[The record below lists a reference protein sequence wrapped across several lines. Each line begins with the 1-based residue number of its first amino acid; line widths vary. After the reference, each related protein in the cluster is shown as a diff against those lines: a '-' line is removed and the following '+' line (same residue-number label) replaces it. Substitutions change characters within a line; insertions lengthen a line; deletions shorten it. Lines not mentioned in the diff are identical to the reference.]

1 MHFNLWGFIIIDKQK
16 PFDLIDLTWLLFSV
30 SSLLLFTP
38 QQLAKIWSV
47 GDTLGVLEEESPCSE
62 LCSWDLSEIGDKTW
76 NFEDDKIMFDLW
88 VLSSNFGLLWK
99 GMERLELLWH
109 ELMLLIPAP
118 LSDELTKL
126 ATLPWNIEKIFIR
139 FNTLISLINV
149 TSRLPIL
156 KNSTLHKS
164 KIHPTRLLIS

>member
-1 MHFNLWGFIIIDKQK
+1 MHLSLWALIILDKQK

-126 ATLPWNIEKIFIR
+126 ATLPWNMKM
-139 FNTLISLINV
+139 ISIISNIV
-149 TSRLPIL
+149 
-156 KNSTLHKS
+156 KE
-164 KIHPTRLLIS
+164 IHSCSQSFKYVYWVLG

>member
-1 MHFNLWGFIIIDKQK
+1 MVHKNICKFIKKSIIVKKQK
-16 PFDLIDLTWLLFSV
+16 ILILDEPTWLLFSV

-47 GDTLGVLEEESPCSE
+47 GETFGVFEEESPCSE

-76 NFEDDKIMFDLW
+76 NLDEDKIMFDRW
-88 VLSSNFGLLWK
+88 VLSSSFGLLWQ

-109 ELMLLIPAP
+109 ELILLIPAP

-126 ATLPWNIEKIFIR
+126 ATLPWKGLEI
-139 FNTLISLINV
+139 
-149 TSRLPIL
+149 TSSCARWY
-156 KNSTLHKS
+156 KYS
-164 KIHPTRLLIS
+164 KINDLVGLKKCFF

>member
-1 MHFNLWGFIIIDKQK
+1 MIFSSVANFGNHPLDKQK

-126 ATLPWNIEKIFIR
+126 ATLPWNIEEICIR
-139 FNTLISLINV
+139 FNIAEEVHDCS
-149 TSRLPIL
+149 
-156 KNSTLHKS
+156 
-164 KIHPTRLLIS
+164 